1 MNIVGLANYSEE
13 DYNDPSK
20 LPLAEGA
27 VRVFIDNQSG
37 KEKDEEEEEEA
48 FEEEVVEKDE
58 DEEEKETT
66 NQKDVT

>member
-37 KEKDEEEEEEA
+37 KEKDEEEEEA

>member
-27 VRVFIDNQSG
+27 VRILIDNQSG
-37 KEKDEEEEEEA
+37 KEKDEEEEA
-48 FEEEVVEKDE
+48 FEEELVEKDE
-58 DEEEKETT
+58 NEEEKETT

>member
-37 KEKDEEEEEEA
+37 KEKDEEEEA
-48 FEEEVVEKDE
+48 FEEELVEKDE
-58 DEEEKETT
+58 NEEEKETT